1 MIFFVSYFSVHQ
13 VFFVALR
20 RSFSGIFFKF
30 LNPFIPNAPLRF
42 SDVFK
47 DRERVQYSE
56 NNWVKKNSVIKSMFI
71 NVAALIYYN
80 QLFLGVFRTSYQQS
94 NFEWLHL
101 ISLIFFLE
109 ISNSSSFSFEVI
121 SFVIWQRIIFKSM
134 TLKNNQFS
142 LKKQFSQH

>member
-1 MIFFVSYFSVHQ
+1 MIFFVSYFPFHQ
-13 VFFVALR
+13 VFFAALR

-80 QLFLGVFRTSYQQS
+80 QIFLGVFRTSYQQS

-109 ISNSSSFSFEVI
+109 ISNSSSFSFEAI

-142 LKKQFSQH
+142 LKKQFSHH